1 MKYVFMDLDGTITN
15 PKEGITKSIQYSLD
29 FLGIKVDNL
38 DTLTIHIGP
47 PLVDTF
53 KEYYGFDEEKTKE
66 AVKKYKERYIEV
78 GWCENIVYEGMED
91 TLKSLTEAGKKL
103 IVATSKPESMAKKIL
118 DHYNL
123 SQYFTDICG
132 SADNGDRAKKH
143 EVIQY
148 AMDKNAITDRDEII
162 MVGDRSYDI
171 LGAKK
176 LGIKSIGVLYGF
188 GNLKEFEDAGANY
201 IAKTVSE
208 MRDICFAL

>member
-29 FLGIKVDNL
+29 FFGIKVDNL

-53 KEYYGFDEEKTKE
+53 KEYYGFDEEKTKQ
-66 AVKKYKERYIEV
+66 AVKKYKERYIDV